1 MVNFPVKMVSLSTR
15 TVDLRLPTVKLSLIS
30 GINGGQGRVVN
41 NGQGSITNSP
51 VCPDPSVP
59 MPEDDFGLTGECAK
73 VQNPYEPGMK
83 SVLPGKNVDGTAL
96 VKEESYEMT
105 PEVEVKTTALTNFS
119 SQLSQTGPTNA
130 KQLNYEAKVC
140 IIQTLVVITSK
151 SSNKRLIVT
160 G

>member
-1 MVNFPVKMVSLSTR
+1 MHADSKMPL
-15 TVDLRLPTVKLSLIS
+15 
-30 GINGGQGRVVN
+30 
-41 NGQGSITNSP
+41 
-51 VCPDPSVP
+51 
-59 MPEDDFGLTGECAK
+59 A
-73 VQNPYEPGMK
+73 
-83 SVLPGKNVDGTAL
+83 AL
-96 VKEESYEMT
+96 VKEKSYEMT
-105 PEVEVKTTALTNFS
+105 PDVEVKTTALTDFS